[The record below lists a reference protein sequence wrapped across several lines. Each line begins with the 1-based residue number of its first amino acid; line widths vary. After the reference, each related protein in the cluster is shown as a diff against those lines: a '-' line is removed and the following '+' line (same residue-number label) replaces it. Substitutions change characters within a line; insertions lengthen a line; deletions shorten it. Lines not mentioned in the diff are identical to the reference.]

1 MKLVVLGMG
10 YSATEFMLQAKDYC
24 SSVAATVRS
33 AQKAAALKAKG
44 IDAMVLDS
52 AGFDERL
59 PAAIHAA
66 DALLVSVPAEE
77 GGDPVLPLLGEIIAA
92 SPRLGWIG
100 YLSTVGVYG
109 DHQGAAVDESAA
121 LRATSQRGLRR
132 IAAEQAWL
140 ALGATSGKPVHVF
153 RLAGIYG
160 PGRNQLASVREGT
173 ARRII
178 KSGQVFSRIHVEDIA
193 GACLASLARPQ
204 AGTIYNVAD
213 NEPAPPQD
221 VIAFAAALLGLPP
234 PPEEPFETAQMS
246 LMARSF
252 YMDSRRILNRRLRQQ
267 LGYTLRY
274 PTYREGLRALFEA
287 GEGKMPAPPG

>member
-1 MKLVVLGMG
+1 MNLVVLGMG
-10 YSATEFMLQAKDYC
+10 YSAAEFVLQANDYV
-24 SSVAATVRS
+24 SSVTATVRS
-33 AQKAAALKAKG
+33 AEKAAALKASG

-52 AGFDERL
+52 ADFDERL

-77 GGDPVLPLLGEIIAA
+77 GGDPVLPLLGAIIAA
-92 SPRLGWIG
+92 APRLRWIG

-109 DHQGAAVDESAA
+109 DHAGAAVDENAA
-121 LRATSQRGLRR
+121 LRATSSRGLRR

-140 ALGATSGKPVHVF
+140 ALGAASGKAVHVF

-160 PGRNQLASVREGT
+160 PGRNQLVSVRQGT

-178 KSGQVFSRIHVEDIA
+178 KPGQMFSRIHVEDIA
-193 GACLASLARPQ
+193 GACLASLARPNG
-204 AGTIYNVAD
+204 GTIYNVAD

-221 VIAFAAALLGLPP
+221 VIAYAASLLGLPP
-234 PPEEPFETAQMS
+234 PPDEPFETAQMS

-252 YMDSRRILNRRLRQQ
+252 YMDSRRILNRRLRHD
-267 LGYTLRY
+267 LGYTLRH

-287 GEGKMPAPPG
+287 GEGRATAAPG